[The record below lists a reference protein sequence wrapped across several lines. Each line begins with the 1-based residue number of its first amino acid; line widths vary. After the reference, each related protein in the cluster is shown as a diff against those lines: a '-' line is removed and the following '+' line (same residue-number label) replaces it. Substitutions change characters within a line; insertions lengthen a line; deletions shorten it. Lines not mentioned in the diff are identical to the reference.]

1 VFIHLDQPT
10 DKLELMLSM
19 LHKLYALVSAHPPPQ
34 PSAMRL
40 QRGTNQYP

>member
-1 VFIHLDQPT
+1 VFIHLDKPT

-19 LHKLYALVSAHPPPQ
+19 LHKLYALVSTCPLGNQ
-34 PSAMRL
+34 PCL